1 MKLIFLSNERQSLI
15 FFFFRNLN
23 HCYIISIPLWLYKQL
38 MTSKSTH
45 LINKKAS
52 NKNIMN
58 SCDWF
63 LPTKMLPIRLELN
76 MAHPSWYCLK
86 KLRKKKRK
94 WKRFMS
100 SCITHALCSLKCD
113 VWYVHKILCLTYL
126 HRATWK

>member
-1 MKLIFLSNERQSLI
+1 
-15 FFFFRNLN
+15 
-23 HCYIISIPLWLYKQL
+23 

-94 WKRFMS
+94 TEE
-100 SCITHALCSLKCD
+100 I
-113 VWYVHKILCLTYL
+113 YVLL
-126 HRATWK
+126 HYTCTLFIKM

>member
-1 MKLIFLSNERQSLI
+1 
-15 FFFFRNLN
+15 
-23 HCYIISIPLWLYKQL
+23 

-45 LINKKAS
+45 LIDKKAS

-86 KLRKKKRK
+86 KLRKNNESGRDL
-94 WKRFMS
+94 
-100 SCITHALCSLKCD
+100 CPLALHT
-113 VWYVHKILCLTYL
+113 YFVH
-126 HRATWK
+126 